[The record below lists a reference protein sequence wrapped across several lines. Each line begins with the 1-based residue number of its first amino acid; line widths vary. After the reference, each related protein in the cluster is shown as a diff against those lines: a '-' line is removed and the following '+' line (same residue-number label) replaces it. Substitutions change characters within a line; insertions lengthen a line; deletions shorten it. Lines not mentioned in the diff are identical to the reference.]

1 MIDTYGE
8 GRMASLFPVLQRTLD
23 IDLALLEVYGLD
35 QFGLDSAWRTFKGLE
50 PLPSPDELETQLGDA
65 SESTASEDPSPE
77 GLGDAPDSDAGTSS
91 PGSTP
96 EAEDQVT
103 GVAGGGDEEPE
114 GDSNSPGCS
123 VAASGSGG
131 APIGIGMLLLLGSP
145 LGLVALPRL
154 RRRWPFR

>member
-1 MIDTYGE
+1 
-8 GRMASLFPVLQRTLD
+8 LD

-77 GLGDAPDSDAGTSS
+77 DLDDAPDSNAGTSL

-103 GVAGGGDEEPE
+103 GAAGDADEESD
-114 GDSNSPGCS
+114 GGSNSPGCS

-131 APIGIGMLLLLGSP
+131 APVGIGMLLLLGSP
-145 LGLVALPRL
+145 LGLVVLPRL